1 MKITR
6 ISTFCI
12 AALFGFITAKAQTA
26 DEIIKKHVDAVG
38 GAANWKKVTSIKL
51 TGSMNAGGVELPV
64 TVTTLDKKGY
74 RMEFSMNGIANYTV
88 LTPTSGWMYFPTQGQ
103 TKPEAMP
110 NEMIKDQE
118 DQMDASM
125 DPLIDYQAKGNKVD
139 YLGKDEAEGTE
150 CYKLKVTLKNGKEE
164 TEYLD
169 LNTYYTIRSVEKS
182 KANGQETE
190 EVSTM
195 GNYTKFPE
203 GIVFPMSLETGGVP
217 LTIKTVEI
225 NKPVDESIF
234 KPGDNKK

>member
-1 MKITR
+1 MKIIR
-6 ISTFCI
+6 ISTSCI
-12 AALFGFITAKAQTA
+12 AVLLGFITAKAQTA

-38 GAANWKKVTSIKL
+38 GAANWKKVSSIKL

-74 RMEFSMNGIANYTV
+74 RMEFSMNGIVNYTV

-110 NEMIKDQE
+110 DEMIKEQE

-125 DPLIDYQAKGNKVD
+125 DPLIDYKAKGNKVA

-150 CYKLKVTLKNGKEE
+150 CYKLKVTDKNGKEV

-169 LNTYYTIRSVEKS
+169 LNTFYTIREVEKS

-195 GNYTKFPE
+195 GNYQKLAE

-217 LTIKTVEI
+217 LTIKKVEV
-225 NKPVDESIF
+225 NMPVDENIF
-234 KPGDNKK
+234 KPTDTKK

>member
-1 MKITR
+1 
-6 ISTFCI
+6 
-12 AALFGFITAKAQTA
+12 
-26 DEIIKKHVDAVG
+26 
-38 GAANWKKVTSIKL
+38 
-51 TGSMNAGGVELPV
+51 MNAGGVELPV

-125 DPLIDYQAKGNKVD
+125 DPLIDYQVKGNKVA
-139 YLGKDEAEGTE
+139 YLCKDEAEGTE
-150 CYKLKVTLKNGKEE
+150 CYKLKVTDKNGKEV

-169 LNTYYTIRSVEKS
+169 LNTFYTIREVEKS

-195 GNYTKFPE
+195 GNYQKLAE

-217 LTIKTVEI
+217 LTIKKVEV
-225 NKPVDESIF
+225 NMPVDENIF
-234 KPGDNKK
+234 KPTDTKK